1 MSDRPLKRFLKTRKG
16 KRVLADIEDAIMH
29 VCREYKLES
38 DRMLWLMVEELA
50 QRRLDA

>member
-16 KRVLADIEDAIMH
+16 RKVLQDIEHAINA
-29 VCREYKLES
+29 VCKEHKLES

-50 QRRLDA
+50 ERKLDA